1 MPRSATSSSEP
12 AGKYLMFKNV
22 AIAAHPH
29 LAEARPEAEKIA
41 ALLKVYGASSVC
53 GLLYDQELLDGL
65 NAKAFDLWIALGGDG
80 TMLRSGQVC
89 GPAGV
94 PVLGINMGRLGFLMG
109 LQREE
114 WPEQLPR
121 LFEGR
126 FWLEPRMM
134 LQATHQRGVQQ
145 LGEWQVLNEA
155 IVSRGDVVR
164 PVQLETSLDGSYLTT
179 YHADGLI
186 AATPTG
192 STAYALAAGGPILPP
207 ELRNF
212 LIVPVAPH
220 FSFSS
225 AIVLAEETVVS
236 IRVRTVHEAALSLDG
251 QWTFPVENDDVVVVR
266 AGRDTVHFVRLQEP
280 DYFYKNLTSKMNAN
294 LVTE

>member
-1 MPRSATSSSEP
+1 
-12 AGKYLMFKNV
+12 MFKKV
-22 AIAAHPH
+22 AIASHPF
-29 LAEARPEAEKIA
+29 LPEATAEAEKIA
-41 ALLKVYGASSVC
+41 AFLAQSGIDSEC
-53 GLLYDQELLDGL
+53 GLLFDDLLIEGL
-65 NAKAFDLWIALGGDG
+65 NAARYDLWIALGGDG

-109 LQREE
+109 LQRSDWQEHMPALLAGE
-114 WPEQLPR
+114 Y
-121 LFEGR
+121 
-126 FWLEPRMM
+126 WLEPRLM
-134 LQATHQRGVQQ
+134 LTAAHHRNGSK

-155 IVSRGDVVR
+155 IVSRGEVVR
-164 PVQLETSLDGSYLTT
+164 PVQIETSLDNSYLTT

-207 ELRNF
+207 RLRNF
-212 LIVPVAPH
+212 LIVPIAPH

-225 AIVLAEETVVS
+225 AIVLSEETVVS
-236 IRVRTVHEAALSLDG
+236 MRVHTVHKAALSVDG
-251 QWTFPVENDDVVVVR
+251 QWSVPLKDKDLVIIKR
-266 AGRDTVHFVRLQEP
+266 SAHTVNFVRLQEQ

-294 LVTE
+294 FDPNI

>member
-1 MPRSATSSSEP
+1 
-12 AGKYLMFKNV
+12 MFKKV
-22 AIAAHPH
+22 AIASHPF
-29 LAEARPEAEKIA
+29 LPEASVEAEKIA
-41 ALLKVYGASSVC
+41 SFLKNLGVSSEC
-53 GLLYDQELLDGL
+53 GLLFEDELLEGL
-65 NAKAFDLWIALGGDG
+65 NQHRYDLWIALGGDG

-109 LQREE
+109 LQRDE
-114 WPEQLPR
+114 WQDHLPS
-121 LFEGR
+121 LLEGDY
-126 FWLEPRMM
+126 WLEPRLM
-134 LQATHQRGVQQ
+134 LTATHLRNGSQ
-145 LGEWQVLNEA
+145 LGQWQVLNEV

-164 PVQLETSLDGSYLTT
+164 PVQIETSLDGSHLTT

-207 ELRNF
+207 RLRNF
-212 LIVPVAPH
+212 LIVPIAPH

-225 AIVLAEETVVS
+225 AIVLSEETVVS
-236 IRVRTVHEAALSLDG
+236 IRVHTVHKAALSVDG
-251 QWTFPVENDDVVVVR
+251 QWSVPLEDKDQVIVKRSEH
-266 AGRDTVHFVRLQEP
+266 TVNFIRLQDQ

-294 LVTE
+294 FDPNI